1 MALFKVEICG
11 VNTSKLPLLT
21 EDEKKELFKEI
32 KKGNEVARE
41 KYIRGNLR
49 LVLSILQRFSNS
61 NENVDDLFQIGC
73 IGLIKAVDNF
83 DDTLNVKFSTYA
95 VPMIAGE
102 IRRFIRDD
110 GIVKISRKIKEN
122 QMKIMHQREIYIN
135 EKKQEPTIEELEK
148 VCDLT
153 KEEIVMAMDASRNV
167 ESIDKEMYSKDSAY
181 TLMDLT
187 EDDTNIEET
196 VLNKIMVQQL
206 MDMLESKERKI
217 INLRYF
223 KNKTQSQV
231 AKEMGMTQVQVSR
244 LEKKILN
251 SMRNEKST

>member
-1 MALFKVEICG
+1 MDTLTLINRAHQGDKLARDKILIE
-11 VNTSKLPLLT
+11 NTGLIWSIVRRFL
-21 EDEKKELFKEI
+21 
-32 KKGNEVARE
+32 N
-41 KYIRGNLR
+41 RGH
-49 LVLSILQRFSNS
+49 
-61 NENVDDLFQIGC
+61 EGEDLFQIGC
-73 IGLIKAVDNF
+73 IGMLKAIDRF
-83 DDTLNVKFSTYA
+83 DTEFDVAFSTYA

-167 ESIDKEMYSKDSAY
+167 ESIDKEMYSKDTAY
-181 TLMDLT
+181 TLMDLA

>member
-1 MALFKVEICG
+1 MDTLTLINRAHQGDKLARDKILIE
-11 VNTSKLPLLT
+11 NTGLIWSIVKRFL
-21 EDEKKELFKEI
+21 
-32 KKGNEVARE
+32 N
-41 KYIRGNLR
+41 RGH
-49 LVLSILQRFSNS
+49 
-61 NENVDDLFQIGC
+61 EGEDLFQIGC
-73 IGLIKAVDNF
+73 IGMLKAIDRF
-83 DDTLNVKFSTYA
+83 DTEFDVAFSTYA

-181 TLMDLT
+181 TLMDLA

>member
-1 MALFKVEICG
+1 MDTLTLINRAHQGDKLARDKILIE
-11 VNTSKLPLLT
+11 NTGL
-21 EDEKKELFKEI
+21 I
-32 KKGNEVARE
+32 W
-41 KYIRGNLR
+41 
-49 LVLSILQRFSNS
+49 SIVRRFLNIGH
-61 NENVDDLFQIGC
+61 EGEDLFQIGC
-73 IGLIKAVDNF
+73 IGMLKAIDRF
-83 DDTLNVKFSTYA
+83 DTEFDVAFSTYA

-181 TLMDLT
+181 TLMDLA

>member
-1 MALFKVEICG
+1 MDTLTLINRAHQGDKLARDKILIE
-11 VNTSKLPLLT
+11 NTGLIWSIVRRFL
-21 EDEKKELFKEI
+21 
-32 KKGNEVARE
+32 N
-41 KYIRGNLR
+41 RGH
-49 LVLSILQRFSNS
+49 
-61 NENVDDLFQIGC
+61 EGEDLFQIGC
-73 IGLIKAVDNF
+73 IGMLKAIDRF
-83 DDTLNVKFSTYA
+83 DTEFDVAFSTYA

-110 GIVKISRKIKEN
+110 SIVKISRKIKEN

-181 TLMDLT
+181 TLMDLA

>member
-1 MALFKVEICG
+1 MDTLTLINRAHQGDKLARDKILIE
-11 VNTSKLPLLT
+11 NTGLIWSIVRRFL
-21 EDEKKELFKEI
+21 
-32 KKGNEVARE
+32 N
-41 KYIRGNLR
+41 RGH
-49 LVLSILQRFSNS
+49 
-61 NENVDDLFQIGC
+61 EGEDLFQIGC
-73 IGLIKAVDNF
+73 IGMLKAIDRF
-83 DDTLNVKFSTYA
+83 DTEFDVAFSTYA

-181 TLMDLT
+181 TLMDLA

-206 MDMLESKERKI
+206 MGMLESKERKI

>member
-1 MALFKVEICG
+1 MDTLTLINRAHQGDKLARDKILIE
-11 VNTSKLPLLT
+11 NTGLIWSIVRRFLNRGH
-21 EDEKKELFKEI
+21 
-32 KKGNEVARE
+32 KGE
-41 KYIRGNLR
+41 
-49 LVLSILQRFSNS
+49 
-61 NENVDDLFQIGC
+61 DLFQIGC
-73 IGLIKAVDNF
+73 IGMLKAIDRF
-83 DDTLNVKFSTYA
+83 DTEFDVAFSTYA

-181 TLMDLT
+181 TLMDLA

>member
-1 MALFKVEICG
+1 MDTLTLINRAHQGDKLARDKILIE
-11 VNTSKLPLLT
+11 NTGLIWSIVRRFL
-21 EDEKKELFKEI
+21 
-32 KKGNEVARE
+32 N
-41 KYIRGNLR
+41 RGH
-49 LVLSILQRFSNS
+49 
-61 NENVDDLFQIGC
+61 EGEDLFQIGC
-73 IGLIKAVDNF
+73 IGMLKAIDRF
-83 DDTLNVKFSTYA
+83 DTEFDVAFSTYA

-153 KEEIVMAMDASRNV
+153 KEEIVMAIDASRNV

-181 TLMDLT
+181 TLMDLA

>member
-1 MALFKVEICG
+1 MDTLTLINRAHQGDKLARDKILIE
-11 VNTSKLPLLT
+11 NTGLIWSIVRRFL
-21 EDEKKELFKEI
+21 
-32 KKGNEVARE
+32 N
-41 KYIRGNLR
+41 RGH
-49 LVLSILQRFSNS
+49 
-61 NENVDDLFQIGC
+61 EGEDLFQIGC
-73 IGLIKAVDNF
+73 IGMLKAIDRF
-83 DDTLNVKFSTYA
+83 DTEFDVAFSTYA

-181 TLMDLT
+181 TLMDLA

-217 INLRYF
+217 INLRYL

>member
-1 MALFKVEICG
+1 MDTLTLINRAHQGDKLARDKILIE
-11 VNTSKLPLLT
+11 NTGLIWSIVRRFL
-21 EDEKKELFKEI
+21 
-32 KKGNEVARE
+32 N
-41 KYIRGNLR
+41 RGH
-49 LVLSILQRFSNS
+49 
-61 NENVDDLFQIGC
+61 EGEDLFQIGC
-73 IGLIKAVDNF
+73 IGMLKAIDRF
-83 DDTLNVKFSTYA
+83 DTEFDVAFSTYA

-181 TLMDLT
+181 TLMDLA

-244 LEKKILN
+244 LEMKKVHKQKIVAIVK
-251 SMRNEKST
+251 RKSAVKV

>member
-1 MALFKVEICG
+1 MDTLTLINRAHQGDKLARDKILIE
-11 VNTSKLPLLT
+11 NTGLIWSIVRRFL
-21 EDEKKELFKEI
+21 
-32 KKGNEVARE
+32 N
-41 KYIRGNLR
+41 RGH
-49 LVLSILQRFSNS
+49 
-61 NENVDDLFQIGC
+61 EGEDLFQIGC
-73 IGLIKAVDNF
+73 IGMLKAIDRF
-83 DDTLNVKFSTYA
+83 DTEFDVAFSTYA

-153 KEEIVMAMDASRNV
+153 KEEIVMAVDASRNV

-181 TLMDLT
+181 TLMDLA

>member
-1 MALFKVEICG
+1 MDTLTLINRAHQGDKLARDKILIE
-11 VNTSKLPLLT
+11 NTGLIWSIVRRFL
-21 EDEKKELFKEI
+21 
-32 KKGNEVARE
+32 N
-41 KYIRGNLR
+41 RGH
-49 LVLSILQRFSNS
+49 
-61 NENVDDLFQIGC
+61 EGEDLFQIGC
-73 IGLIKAVDNF
+73 IGMLKAIDRF
-83 DDTLNVKFSTYA
+83 DTEFDVAFSTYA

-181 TLMDLT
+181 TLMDLV

>member
-1 MALFKVEICG
+1 MDTLTLINRAHQGDKLARDKILIE
-11 VNTSKLPLLT
+11 NTGLIWSIVRKFL
-21 EDEKKELFKEI
+21 
-32 KKGNEVARE
+32 N
-41 KYIRGNLR
+41 RGH
-49 LVLSILQRFSNS
+49 
-61 NENVDDLFQIGC
+61 EGEDLFQIGC
-73 IGLIKAVDNF
+73 IGMLKAIDRF
-83 DDTLNVKFSTYA
+83 DTEFDVAFSTYA

-167 ESIDKEMYSKDSAY
+167 ESIDKEMYSKDLAY
-181 TLMDLT
+181 TLMDLA

>member
-1 MALFKVEICG
+1 MDTLTLINRAHQGDKLARDKILIE
-11 VNTSKLPLLT
+11 NTGLIWSIVRRFL
-21 EDEKKELFKEI
+21 
-32 KKGNEVARE
+32 N
-41 KYIRGNLR
+41 RGH
-49 LVLSILQRFSNS
+49 
-61 NENVDDLFQIGC
+61 EGEDLFQIGC
-73 IGLIKAVDNF
+73 IGMLKAIDRF
-83 DDTLNVKFSTYA
+83 DTEFDVAFSTYA

-135 EKKQEPTIEELEK
+135 KKKQEPTIEELEK

-153 KEEIVMAMDASRNV
+153 KEEIVMTMDASRNV

-181 TLMDLT
+181 TLMDLA

>member
-1 MALFKVEICG
+1 MDTLTLINRSHQGDKLARDKILIE
-11 VNTSKLPLLT
+11 NTGLIWSIVRRFL
-21 EDEKKELFKEI
+21 
-32 KKGNEVARE
+32 N
-41 KYIRGNLR
+41 RGH
-49 LVLSILQRFSNS
+49 
-61 NENVDDLFQIGC
+61 EGEDLFQIGC
-73 IGLIKAVDNF
+73 IGMLKAIDRF
-83 DDTLNVKFSTYA
+83 DTEFDVAFSTYA

-181 TLMDLT
+181 TLMDLA

>member
-1 MALFKVEICG
+1 MDTLTLINRAHQGDKLARDKILIE
-11 VNTSKLPLLT
+11 NTGLIWSIVRRFL
-21 EDEKKELFKEI
+21 
-32 KKGNEVARE
+32 N
-41 KYIRGNLR
+41 RGH
-49 LVLSILQRFSNS
+49 
-61 NENVDDLFQIGC
+61 EGEDLFQIGC
-73 IGLIKAVDNF
+73 IGMLKAIDRF
-83 DDTLNVKFSTYA
+83 DTEFDVAFSTYA

-167 ESIDKEMYSKDSAY
+167 ESIDKEMYSKDSSY
-181 TLMDLT
+181 TLMDLA

-251 SMRNEKST
+251 SMRNEINK

>member
-1 MALFKVEICG
+1 MDTLTLINRAHQGDKLARDKILIE
-11 VNTSKLPLLT
+11 NTGLIWSIVRRFL
-21 EDEKKELFKEI
+21 
-32 KKGNEVARE
+32 N
-41 KYIRGNLR
+41 RGH
-49 LVLSILQRFSNS
+49 
-61 NENVDDLFQIGC
+61 EGEDLFQIGC
-73 IGLIKAVDNF
+73 IGMLKAIDIF
-83 DDTLNVKFSTYA
+83 DTEFDVAFSTYA

-181 TLMDLT
+181 TLMDLA

>member
-1 MALFKVEICG
+1 MDTLTLINRAHQGDKLARDKILIE
-11 VNTSKLPLLT
+11 NTGLIWSIVRRFL
-21 EDEKKELFKEI
+21 
-32 KKGNEVARE
+32 N
-41 KYIRGNLR
+41 RGH
-49 LVLSILQRFSNS
+49 
-61 NENVDDLFQIGC
+61 EGEDLFQIGC
-73 IGLIKAVDNF
+73 IGMLKAIDRF
-83 DDTLNVKFSTYA
+83 DTEFDVAFSTYA

-181 TLMDLT
+181 TLMDLA

-196 VLNKIMVQQL
+196 ILNKIMVQQL

-231 AKEMGMTQVQVSR
+231 KNIPSR
-244 LEKKILN
+244 QLFFKLSFERHI
-251 SMRNEKST
+251 

>member
-1 MALFKVEICG
+1 MDTLTLINRAHQGDKLARDKILIE
-11 VNTSKLPLLT
+11 NTGLIWSIVRRFL
-21 EDEKKELFKEI
+21 
-32 KKGNEVARE
+32 N
-41 KYIRGNLR
+41 RGH
-49 LVLSILQRFSNS
+49 
-61 NENVDDLFQIGC
+61 EGEDLFQIGC
-73 IGLIKAVDNF
+73 IGMLKAIDRF
-83 DDTLNVKFSTYA
+83 DTEFDVAFSTYA

-181 TLMDLT
+181 TLMDLA

-251 SMRNEKST
+251 SKRNEKST

>member
-1 MALFKVEICG
+1 MDTLTLINRAHQGDKLARDKILIE
-11 VNTSKLPLLT
+11 NTGLIWSIVRRFL
-21 EDEKKELFKEI
+21 
-32 KKGNEVARE
+32 N
-41 KYIRGNLR
+41 RGH
-49 LVLSILQRFSNS
+49 
-61 NENVDDLFQIGC
+61 EGEDLFQIGC
-73 IGLIKAVDNF
+73 IGMLKAIDRF
-83 DDTLNVKFSTYA
+83 DTEFDVAFSTYA

-148 VCDLT
+148 VCELT

-181 TLMDLT
+181 TLMDLA

>member
-1 MALFKVEICG
+1 MDTLTLINRAHQGDKLARDKILIE
-11 VNTSKLPLLT
+11 NTGLIWSIVRRFL
-21 EDEKKELFKEI
+21 
-32 KKGNEVARE
+32 N
-41 KYIRGNLR
+41 RGH
-49 LVLSILQRFSNS
+49 
-61 NENVDDLFQIGC
+61 EGEDLFQIGC
-73 IGLIKAVDNF
+73 IGMLKAIDRF
-83 DDTLNVKFSTYA
+83 DTEFDVAFSTYA

-122 QMKIMHQREIYIN
+122 QMKIMHQREIFIN

-181 TLMDLT
+181 TLMDLA
-187 EDDTNIEET
+187 EDDNNIEET

>member
-1 MALFKVEICG
+1 MDTLTLINRAHPGDKLARDKILIE
-11 VNTSKLPLLT
+11 NTGLIWSIVRRFL
-21 EDEKKELFKEI
+21 
-32 KKGNEVARE
+32 N
-41 KYIRGNLR
+41 RGH
-49 LVLSILQRFSNS
+49 
-61 NENVDDLFQIGC
+61 EGEDLFQIGC
-73 IGLIKAVDNF
+73 IGMLKAIDRF
-83 DDTLNVKFSTYA
+83 DTEFDVAFSTYA

-181 TLMDLT
+181 TLMDLA

>member
-1 MALFKVEICG
+1 MDTLTLINRAHQGDKLARDKILIE
-11 VNTSKLPLLT
+11 NTGLIWSIVRRFL
-21 EDEKKELFKEI
+21 
-32 KKGNEVARE
+32 N
-41 KYIRGNLR
+41 RGH
-49 LVLSILQRFSNS
+49 
-61 NENVDDLFQIGC
+61 EGEDLFQIGC
-73 IGLIKAVDNF
+73 IGMLKAIDRF
-83 DDTLNVKFSTYA
+83 DIEFDVAFSTYA

-181 TLMDLT
+181 TLMDLA

>member
-1 MALFKVEICG
+1 
-11 VNTSKLPLLT
+11 
-21 EDEKKELFKEI
+21 
-32 KKGNEVARE
+32 
-41 KYIRGNLR
+41 
-49 LVLSILQRFSNS
+49 
-61 NENVDDLFQIGC
+61 
-73 IGLIKAVDNF
+73 
-83 DDTLNVKFSTYA
+83 
-95 VPMIAGE
+95 
-102 IRRFIRDD
+102 
-110 GIVKISRKIKEN
+110 
-122 QMKIMHQREIYIN
+122 
-135 EKKQEPTIEELEK
+135 
-148 VCDLT
+148 
-153 KEEIVMAMDASRNV
+153 
-167 ESIDKEMYSKDSAY
+167 MYSKDSAY
-181 TLMDLT
+181 TLWIWQ

>member
-1 MALFKVEICG
+1 MDTLTLINRAHQGDKLARDKILIE
-11 VNTSKLPLLT
+11 NTGLIWSIVRRFL
-21 EDEKKELFKEI
+21 
-32 KKGNEVARE
+32 N
-41 KYIRGNLR
+41 RGH
-49 LVLSILQRFSNS
+49 
-61 NENVDDLFQIGC
+61 EGEDLFQIGC
-73 IGLIKAVDNF
+73 IGMLKAIDRF
-83 DDTLNVKFSTYA
+83 DTEFDVAFSTYA

-181 TLMDLT
+181 TLMDLA

-217 INLRYF
+217 INLMYF

>member
-1 MALFKVEICG
+1 MDTLTLINRAHQGDKLARDKILIE
-11 VNTSKLPLLT
+11 NTGLIWSIVRRFL
-21 EDEKKELFKEI
+21 
-32 KKGNEVARE
+32 N
-41 KYIRGNLR
+41 RGH
-49 LVLSILQRFSNS
+49 
-61 NENVDDLFQIGC
+61 EGEDLFQIGC
-73 IGLIKAVDNF
+73 IGMLKAIDRF
-83 DDTLNVKFSTYA
+83 DTEFDVAFSTYA

-167 ESIDKEMYSKDSAY
+167 ESIDKELYSKDSAY
-181 TLMDLT
+181 TLMDLA

-251 SMRNEKST
+251 SMRNETKKCSESLEIKCSLHFLFILE

>member
-1 MALFKVEICG
+1 MDTRTLINRAHQGDKLARDKILIE
-11 VNTSKLPLLT
+11 NTGLIWSIVRRFL
-21 EDEKKELFKEI
+21 
-32 KKGNEVARE
+32 N
-41 KYIRGNLR
+41 RGH
-49 LVLSILQRFSNS
+49 
-61 NENVDDLFQIGC
+61 EGEDLFQIGC
-73 IGLIKAVDNF
+73 IGMLKAIDRF
-83 DDTLNVKFSTYA
+83 DTEFDVAFSTYA

-122 QMKIMHQREIYIN
+122 QMKIIHQREIYIN

-148 VCDLT
+148 ICDLT

-181 TLMDLT
+181 TLMDLA

>member
-1 MALFKVEICG
+1 MDTLTLINRAHQGDKLARDKILIE
-11 VNTSKLPLLT
+11 NTGLIWSIVRRFL
-21 EDEKKELFKEI
+21 
-32 KKGNEVARE
+32 N
-41 KYIRGNLR
+41 RGH
-49 LVLSILQRFSNS
+49 
-61 NENVDDLFQIGC
+61 EGEDLFQIGC
-73 IGLIKAVDNF
+73 IGMLKAIDRF
-83 DDTLNVKFSTYA
+83 DTEFDVAFSTYA

-122 QMKIMHQREIYIN
+122 QMKIIHQREIYIN

-148 VCDLT
+148 ICDLT

-181 TLMDLT
+181 TLMDLA

-206 MDMLESKERKI
+206 MDMLESKDRKI

-244 LEKKILN
+244 LENKILN
-251 SMRNEKST
+251 SMKIGRASCRERV

>member
-1 MALFKVEICG
+1 MDTLTLINRAHQGDKLARDKILIE
-11 VNTSKLPLLT
+11 NTGLIWSIVRRFL
-21 EDEKKELFKEI
+21 
-32 KKGNEVARE
+32 N
-41 KYIRGNLR
+41 RGH
-49 LVLSILQRFSNS
+49 
-61 NENVDDLFQIGC
+61 EGEDLFQIGC
-73 IGLIKAVDNF
+73 IGMLKAIDRF
-83 DDTLNVKFSTYA
+83 DTEFDVAFSTYA

-181 TLMDLT
+181 TLMDLA

-217 INLRYF
+217 INMRYF

>member
-1 MALFKVEICG
+1 MDTLTLINRAHQGDKLARDKILIE
-11 VNTSKLPLLT
+11 NTGLIWSIVRRFL
-21 EDEKKELFKEI
+21 
-32 KKGNEVARE
+32 N
-41 KYIRGNLR
+41 RGH
-49 LVLSILQRFSNS
+49 
-61 NENVDDLFQIGC
+61 EGEDLFQIGC
-73 IGLIKAVDNF
+73 IGMLKAIDRF
-83 DDTLNVKFSTYA
+83 DTEFDVAFSTYA

-153 KEEIVMAMDASRNV
+153 KEEIVMTMDASRNV

-181 TLMDLT
+181 TLMDLA

-251 SMRNEKST
+251 SMRNEKNK

>member
-1 MALFKVEICG
+1 MDTLTLINRAHQGDKLARDKILIE
-11 VNTSKLPLLT
+11 NTGLIWSIVRRFL
-21 EDEKKELFKEI
+21 
-32 KKGNEVARE
+32 N
-41 KYIRGNLR
+41 RGH
-49 LVLSILQRFSNS
+49 
-61 NENVDDLFQIGC
+61 EGEDLFQIGC
-73 IGLIKAVDNF
+73 IGMLKAIDRF
-83 DDTLNVKFSTYA
+83 DTEFDVAFSTYA

-110 GIVKISRKIKEN
+110 GIVKISRKIKEK

-181 TLMDLT
+181 TLMDLA

>member
-1 MALFKVEICG
+1 MDTLTLINRAHQGDKLARDKILIE
-11 VNTSKLPLLT
+11 NTGFIWSIVRRFL
-21 EDEKKELFKEI
+21 
-32 KKGNEVARE
+32 N
-41 KYIRGNLR
+41 RGH
-49 LVLSILQRFSNS
+49 
-61 NENVDDLFQIGC
+61 EGEDLFQIGC
-73 IGLIKAVDNF
+73 IGMLKAIDRF
-83 DDTLNVKFSTYA
+83 DTEFDVAFSTYA

-181 TLMDLT
+181 TLMDLA

>member
-1 MALFKVEICG
+1 
-11 VNTSKLPLLT
+11 
-21 EDEKKELFKEI
+21 
-32 KKGNEVARE
+32 
-41 KYIRGNLR
+41 
-49 LVLSILQRFSNS
+49 
-61 NENVDDLFQIGC
+61 
-73 IGLIKAVDNF
+73 
-83 DDTLNVKFSTYA
+83 
-95 VPMIAGE
+95 
-102 IRRFIRDD
+102 
-110 GIVKISRKIKEN
+110 
-122 QMKIMHQREIYIN
+122 
-135 EKKQEPTIEELEK
+135 
-148 VCDLT
+148 
-153 KEEIVMAMDASRNV
+153 MAMDASRNV

-181 TLMDLT
+181 TLMDLA

-251 SMRNEKST
+251 SMRNEKVHKQKIVVIVKRKSAVKV